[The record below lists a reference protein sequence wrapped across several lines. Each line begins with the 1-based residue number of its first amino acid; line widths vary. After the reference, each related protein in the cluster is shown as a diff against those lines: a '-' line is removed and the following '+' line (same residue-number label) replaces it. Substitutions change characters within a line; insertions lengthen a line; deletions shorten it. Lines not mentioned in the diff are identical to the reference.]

1 MLDLF
6 PEDVKKKSVQNPY
19 CFIEIYLHEASE

>member
-6 PEDVKKKSVQNPY
+6 PEDVKTKSVQNPY
-19 CFIEIYLHEASE
+19 CFIEIDLHVAST